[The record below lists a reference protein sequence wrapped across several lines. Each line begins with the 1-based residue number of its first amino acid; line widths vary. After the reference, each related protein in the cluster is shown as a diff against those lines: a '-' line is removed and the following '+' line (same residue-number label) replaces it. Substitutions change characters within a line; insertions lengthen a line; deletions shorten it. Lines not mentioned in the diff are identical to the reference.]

1 MSFYY
6 YIEYIYSHG
15 EITKC
20 KEIHEGAG
28 ERDGFYYYEVLLARV
43 SHLVLKFAVYYL
55 QSHAISCAPL
65 SKS

>member
-1 MSFYY
+1 MVKL
-6 YIEYIYSHG
+6 
-15 EITKC
+15 ITKC
-20 KEIHEGAG
+20 KEIHEGAAE

-55 QSHAISCAPL
+55 QSYAISCAPL